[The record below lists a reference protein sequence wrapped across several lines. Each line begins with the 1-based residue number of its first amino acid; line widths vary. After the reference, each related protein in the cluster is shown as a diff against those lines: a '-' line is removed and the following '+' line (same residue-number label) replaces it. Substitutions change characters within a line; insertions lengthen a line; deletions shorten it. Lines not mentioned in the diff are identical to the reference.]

1 MRYAKL
7 GNSGLSVSK
16 VCLGAMS
23 FGDANSGTHSWTLS
37 EVDSR
42 EIIKNALD
50 AGINFLIPLRCIHR
64 EHVKKF
70 LDGH

>member
-23 FGDANSGTHSWTLS
+23 FGDANSGTHAWTLS
-37 EVDSR
+37 EIDSR

-50 AGINFLIPLRCIHR
+50 AGFFVFLQNLNQFASRRTHTS
-64 EHVKKF
+64 
-70 LDGH
+70 